1 MIEPPHSASQQRPS
15 PWCNSKRKRLFDI
28 VVATLALVVTAPFV
42 LLIALAIR
50 ATSPGPVLFRQWR
63 SGLKGHP
70 FQLLKFRTM
79 QLTAEES
86 GLRVTR
92 SGDARITR
100 LGKWLRKWK
109 VDELPQLL
117 NVFGGE
123 MSIVG
128 PRPDLEQYWREARDI
143 ERQVLATKPGIT
155 GAASLVFRNEEEL
168 LAYVPETELASF
180 YAHHLLPRK
189 CRLDREYAAQATFWG
204 DCSILIQTILCIFSS
219 DPVSR
224 QFEELKQAPRH
235 EGV

>member
-1 MIEPPHSASQQRPS
+1 MMQPPHSAFQQQPS
-15 PWCNSKRKRLFDI
+15 PWCNSRRKRLLDI
-28 VVATLALVVTAPFV
+28 VVATLAVVGTAPFM

-50 ATSPGPVLFRQWR
+50 ATSPGPVFFRQWR

-79 QLTAEES
+79 QVAAEQS
-86 GLRVTR
+86 GPRVTR
-92 SGDARITR
+92 AGDARMTR
-100 LGKWLRKWK
+100 VGRWLRKWK
-109 VDELPQLL
+109 ADELPQLL
-117 NVFGGE
+117 NVLRGE

-180 YAHHLLPRK
+180 YIHHLLPGK
-189 CRLDREYAAQATFWG
+189 ARLDREYAAQATFVG
-204 DCSILIQTILCIFSS
+204 DCRILMATIFRILSNRPLS
-219 DPVSR
+219 HG
-224 QFEELKQAPRH
+224 LKNTQKHNSHIAT
-235 EGV
+235 